1 VWKRTE
7 IQPADPAGKTIVE
20 LSDIRV
26 NTGLTD
32 RLFTVETL
40 KSGRI
45 P

>member
-7 IQPADPAGKTIVE
+7 IQPATSAGKTIVE
-20 LSDIRV
+20 ISDVSV
-26 NTGLTD
+26 NTGLAD

-40 KSGRI
+40 KLGRV